1 MSNNDFDLD
10 NLDIGDLDFDVS
22 ASASELVDDD
32 GERGLRF
39 SFIGSGQCGNNLCSA
54 LWDTGYR
61 RMLLF
66 NTTEKDLR
74 INSVPQA
81 WHVLA
86 TGYDG
91 AGKDRNVGKQAVI
104 SMSQNILELMS
115 RRFAK
120 SDFIFICA
128 SAGGGTGSGSAKA
141 LAEIAKSWLIQTE
154 NITEAEAAARVG
166 VIAALPKSQEGTA
179 ALQNAKEFVTDFVD
193 PVTGMSCGNSPLFF
207 VDNAR
212 SEAPLARLKVPMPQ
226 MNTAINKVVVQLF
239 DSFNQISARHSDMYT
254 LDSKDYSSLLRSG
267 IVTIGM
273 SRLRVVENDADI
285 ARALKANLSQSV
297 LVEGLDLASA
307 THAALVITAGDN
319 AINTVTS
326 PSIEQAQAMLNT
338 LLGGHIGNKK
348 VTLYL
353 GMYRQ
358 SREQVDIMSIVG
370 GLKFPV
376 NRLL

>member
-1 MSNNDFDLD
+1 
-10 NLDIGDLDFDVS
+10 
-22 ASASELVDDD
+22 
-32 GERGLRF
+32 
-39 SFIGSGQCGNNLCSA
+39 
-54 LWDTGYR
+54 
-61 RMLLF
+61 
-66 NTTEKDLR
+66 
-74 INSVPQA
+74 
-81 WHVLA
+81 
-86 TGYDG
+86 
-91 AGKDRNVGKQAVI
+91 
-104 SMSQNILELMS
+104 
-115 RRFAK
+115 
-120 SDFIFICA
+120 
-128 SAGGGTGSGSAKA
+128 
-141 LAEIAKSWLIQTE
+141 
-154 NITEAEAAARVG
+154 
-166 VIAALPKSQEGTA
+166 
-179 ALQNAKEFVTDFVD
+179 VTDFVD
-193 PVTGMSCGNSPLFF
+193 PVTGMSRGNSPLFF

>member
-1 MSNNDFDLD
+1 
-10 NLDIGDLDFDVS
+10 
-22 ASASELVDDD
+22 
-32 GERGLRF
+32 
-39 SFIGSGQCGNNLCSA
+39 
-54 LWDTGYR
+54 
-61 RMLLF
+61 
-66 NTTEKDLR
+66 
-74 INSVPQA
+74 
-81 WHVLA
+81 
-86 TGYDG
+86 
-91 AGKDRNVGKQAVI
+91 
-104 SMSQNILELMS
+104 
-115 RRFAK
+115 
-120 SDFIFICA
+120 
-128 SAGGGTGSGSAKA
+128 
-141 LAEIAKSWLIQTE
+141 
-154 NITEAEAAARVG
+154 
-166 VIAALPKSQEGTA
+166 
-179 ALQNAKEFVTDFVD
+179 
-193 PVTGMSCGNSPLFF
+193 
-207 VDNAR
+207 
-212 SEAPLARLKVPMPQ
+212 
-226 MNTAINKVVVQLF
+226 
-239 DSFNQISARHSDMYT
+239 
-254 LDSKDYSSLLRSG
+254 
-267 IVTIGM
+267 M